1 MQRRDFLK
9 LSAGTAAAAA
19 FASRASAQG
28 AVKEIRIGYQKT
40 GVLVITRQRATLEKH
55 FTPQGI
61 DVKWVEFSSGPPMME
76 AMNVGSV
83 DYGAV
88 GDSPP
93 VFAQAA
99 GAAIVYAAGQPI
111 TNGQGILVPK
121 DSSIRSIAD
130 LKGKRIGFT
139 KGSSAHNVVVQTLE
153 KAGLTYADITP
164 VYLTPP
170 DAGPAFANGSI
181 EAWAIWDPYFAIGE
195 TKQNGRILINARE
208 VTKTNSFYIANR
220 EFAKNHGAILQQIV
234 DVTTATGKWAEQNRD
249 EVAKSLGRDHRCSA
263 GHPGRRRRS
272 REFRD
277 RPRHRRH
284 RRDPAGRRRPLLQAR
299 PDPEADRHP
308 RHRLAQHGDLIVPT
322 NLPISKGLNM
332 RRIIQRLIAAHR
344 AVDRHRRR
352 CGRHLLRSGQGRPHR
367 LPEIRQAGAAQ
378 EQGHAGAEAGG
389 RRLQGGVDRIPVRP
403 AAARSAQCRRDRF
416 RQHRRSPADLRAGR
430 RRADPVCRL

>member
-1 MQRRDFLK
+1 MQRRDFLR
-9 LSAGTAAAAA
+9 LSVGTAAAAA
-19 FASRASAQG
+19 FAARANAQG

-40 GVLVITRQRATLEKH
+40 GVLVIARQQAALEKH

-61 DVKWVEFSSGPPMME
+61 DVKWIEFSSGPPMME

-83 DYGAV
+83 DFGAV

-121 DSSIRSIAD
+121 DSPIRDIKD

-139 KGSSAHNVVVQTLE
+139 KGSSAHNIVVQTLE

-195 TKQNGRILINARE
+195 ARQNGRILINARE

-220 EFAKNHGAILQQIV
+220 DFAKNHGAILQQIV
-234 DVTTATGKWAEQNRD
+234 EATTAAGQWAEQHRD
-249 EVAKSLGRDHRCSA
+249 EVARSLAAITGVPLDIQTVAANRANFVVGPITDEIVATQQGVADRFYKLGLIPKAIQIRDIVW
-263 GHPGRRRRS
+263 
-272 REFRD
+272 
-277 RPRHRRH
+277 
-284 RRDPAGRRRPLLQAR
+284 RDPAA
-299 PDPEADRHP
+299 
-308 RHRLAQHGDLIVPT
+308 
-322 NLPISKGLNM
+322 
-332 RRIIQRLIAAHR
+332 
-344 AVDRHRRR
+344 
-352 CGRHLLRSGQGRPHR
+352 
-367 LPEIRQAGAAQ
+367 
-378 EQGHAGAEAGG
+378 
-389 RRLQGGVDRIPVRP
+389 
-403 AAARSAQCRRDRF
+403 
-416 RQHRRSPADLRAGR
+416 
-430 RRADPVCRL
+430 

>member
-9 LSAGTAAAAA
+9 LSVGTAAAAA
-19 FASRASAQG
+19 FAPRANAQG
-28 AVKEIRIGYQKT
+28 TVKEIRIGYQKN
-40 GVLVITRQRATLEKH
+40 GVLVITRQQAALEKH
-55 FTPQGI
+55 FAPLGI
-61 DVKWVEFSSGPPMME
+61 EVKWVEFSSGPPMME

-121 DSSIRSIAD
+121 DSPIRSIAE
-130 LKGKRIGFT
+130 LKGKRVGFT
-139 KGSSAHNVVVQTLE
+139 KGSSAHNIVVQTLE

-220 EFAKNHGAILQQIV
+220 DFAKNHGAVLQQIV
-234 DVTTATGKWAEQNRD
+234 DVTAATAKWAEQHRD
-249 EVAKSLGRDHRCSA
+249 EVAKSLAAVTGIPLDIQTIA
-263 GHPGRRRRS
+263 ANRS
-272 REFRD
+272 SFVVGPVTD
-277 RPRHRRH
+277 
-284 RRDPAGRRRPLLQAR
+284 DIVTTQQGV
-299 PDPEADRHP
+299 ADRFYK
-308 RHRLAQHGDLIVPT
+308 LGLIPK
-322 NLPISKGLNM
+322 PI
-332 RRIIQRLIAAHR
+332 
-344 AVDRHRRR
+344 V
-352 CGRHLLRSGQGRPHR
+352 
-367 LPEIRQAGAAQ
+367 IRDIVW
-378 EQGHAGAEAGG
+378 
-389 RRLQGGVDRIPVRP
+389 RNP
-403 AAARSAQCRRDRF
+403 AA
-416 RQHRRSPADLRAGR
+416 
-430 RRADPVCRL
+430 

>member
-9 LSAGTAAAAA
+9 LTIGTAAVVALRSPA
-19 FASRASAQG
+19 RAQD
-28 AVKEIRIGYQKT
+28 AVKEIRIGYQKN
-40 GVLVITRQRATLEKH
+40 GVLVITRQQGALEKH
-55 FTPQGI
+55 FAAQGI
-61 DVKWVEFSSGPPMME
+61 TVKWVEFSSGPPMME

-121 DSSIRSIAD
+121 DSPIRTIAE

-139 KGSSAHNVVVQTLE
+139 KGSSAHNIVVQTLE

-220 EFAKNHGAILQQIV
+220 DFAKNHGTILQQIV
-234 DVTTATGKWAEQNRD
+234 DVTTETAKWAEQHRD
-249 EVAKSLGRDHRCSA
+249 EVAKSLAAVTGIPLDIQTIAANRSA
-263 GHPGRRRRS
+263 FVVGPVTDDIVATQQGV
-272 REFRD
+272 
-277 RPRHRRH
+277 
-284 RRDPAGRRRPLLQAR
+284 
-299 PDPEADRHP
+299 ADRFYK
-308 RHRLAQHGDLIVPT
+308 LGLIPK
-322 NLPISKGLNM
+322 PI
-332 RRIIQRLIAAHR
+332 
-344 AVDRHRRR
+344 AVRDIVWRN
-352 CGRHLLRSGQGRPHR
+352 
-367 LPEIRQAGAAQ
+367 
-378 EQGHAGAEAGG
+378 
-389 RRLQGGVDRIPVRP
+389 P
-403 AAARSAQCRRDRF
+403 AA
-416 RQHRRSPADLRAGR
+416 
-430 RRADPVCRL
+430 